1 MTHKLLVL
9 PVLAALL
16 AAVPAGGQQM
26 GSFTLE
32 TAAGGIFSIG
42 DHLGDKVVL
51 MTFFTTW
58 CKPCMKEHPH
68 LQRFWKKY
76 EDDGLMV
83 IAISS
88 DEPGSISEVRA
99 WIRRYKLTFPVL
111 LDTDFAVTRQ
121 YDPDES
127 FPLTMLIGRDGVV
140 HHIYQGYTAGDEAEM
155 EDDLVELLGL
165 Q

>member
-1 MTHKLLVL
+1 MKKSLCLL
-9 PVLAALL
+9 ALL
-16 AAVPAGGQQM
+16 AMLYAAPAPAQQM
-26 GSFTLE
+26 GTFTLE
-32 TAAGGIFSIG
+32 TADGEVLSIG
-42 DHLGDKVVL
+42 DYLGDKVVL

-68 LQRFWKKY
+68 LQDFWEDY

-111 LDTDFAVTRQ
+111 LDSDFAVTRQ

-127 FPLTMLIGRDGVV
+127 FPLTMLIGRDGVI
-140 HHIYQGYTAGDEAEM
+140 HHIYQGYNAGDEAEM
-155 EDDLVELLGL
+155 EDDLLELLGL